1 MIKHPLLL
9 EKLGTHLH
17 ELPLNYF
24 KAKAVFDSEFQPKNV
39 PLLKFIPIDQLKTD
53 FGLVKSYYRPIAK
66 SLNLNA
72 DDEA

>member
-9 EKLGTHLH
+9 EKLGTRLH

-24 KAKAVFDSEFQPKNV
+24 KAKAVFDSEIQPKTV

-53 FGLVKSYYRPIAK
+53 FGLVKTFYRPISK
-66 SLNLNA
+66 SLYLNT

>member
-1 MIKHPLLL
+1 MIKNLLL
-9 EKLGTHLH
+9 KKLGKHRH

-24 KAKAVFDSEFQPKNV
+24 KAKVVFDSEFQPKNV

-53 FGLVKSYYRPIAK
+53 FGLVKSFYRPISK
-66 SLNLNA
+66 SLHLNA

>member
-24 KAKAVFDSEFQPKNV
+24 KAKAVFDSEIQPKNV

-53 FGLVKSYYRPIAK
+53 FGLVKTFYRPIAK
-66 SLNLNA
+66 SMDLNT